1 MYSWGKRK
9 CAAVLC
15 LRFVTC
21 VLSVPVC
28 LLFLLV
34 SLLDHGSEPRLLRSL
49 CLDMNSPKSRS
60 LLVRLQKTS
69 AKILCPVVQ
78 SVVSGQ
84 SVNCSSKYSIKFIG
98 IFAEK
103 M

>member
-1 MYSWGKRK
+1 MIAPCFFVVFFFFFLFFFCFLFFVFICFTVCSVIVDLCGSWGKRK
-9 CAAVLC
+9 CAAMLC

-49 CLDMNSPKSRS
+49 CLDMNC
-60 LLVRLQKTS
+60 QK
-69 AKILCPVVQ
+69 
-78 SVVSGQ
+78 
-84 SVNCSSKYSIKFIG
+84 
-98 IFAEK
+98 
-103 M
+103 